1 MTNEE
6 MLLQTLGTN
15 EDAKTTLANILTEYF
30 PSVVSELS
38 LPDRIVEKFYDWQF
52 PFIYTTDGAGTRK
65 WSVSVRA
72 LCERN
77 PKLADLD
84 SFFNASGT
92 DGTFH
97 ETYGGND
104 TETNTD
110 NSARRTKTE
119 FNGVD
124 DPTSQSTSDSIV
136 VEPVEGKNTTE
147 RKTEYGKT
155 RTYADGRTW
164 SQILADVMDTRG
176 PVYLFINS
184 FAQILREPAE
194 DTCDMPV
201 YPPSMQM
208 KVNVNTIPAGD
219 PATASVTNQGTLY
232 NAIFDVL
239 FNIPQ
244 GESGIAALMSTYTLK
259 KESDP
264 NVNDQITFTA
274 ENFSTYFS
282 RDPVIDDR
290 CIFVAKNTSTGE
302 SFILGVTCTTKNESV
317 AVFTVVSIAST
328 APDLSLYAKQDG
340 NYSGLG
346 AGYLETVYVGLG
358 TASIGWWKIGAVS
371 LSDITSIANT
381 TSLST
386 IILINGIYGDQG
398 QTGTTPSGAV
408 EFDVRCSNGA
418 FSYATL
424 SVLWGNLSINNL
436 CAVVSENE
444 VVLYCNIDGN
454 YRAAQFMV
462 LAEHA
467 YAGTVKKRPFVFST
481 TYYGSTAPDGAVYA
495 FVRNNA
501 SALSLSSAV
510 GSSTQPVYFNA
521 DGVPVACGDSLAV
534 SITGNADTAYS
545 ATSALSAARLG
556 GVEADQ
562 YALKT
567 NVNSVSMVPYGGQAT
582 TLSALES
589 GGVYSI
595 SANGYLRIAYQ
606 TTAADNFISMSQ
618 VDSSGNAM
626 WGALSNGQKLYGSGY
641 PFIYMPVAKG
651 DHIKVDFSSSVNI
664 IQVQLIKVKT
674 V

>member
-84 SFFNASGT
+84 AFFNESGT
-92 DGTFH
+92 EGTFK

-124 DPTSQSTSDSIV
+124 DPTSQSTSDIIV

-194 DTCDMPV
+194 DPCEMPV

-208 KVNVNTIPAGD
+208 KVKVNTIPAGD
-219 PATASVTNQGTLY
+219 PSSASVTNQGTLY
-232 NAIFDVL
+232 NAVFDVL

-244 GESGIAALMSTYTLK
+244 GEKGIAALMSTYTLTK
-259 KESDP
+259 KSDP
-264 NVNDQITFTA
+264 NVNDQITITA

-302 SFILGVTCTTKNESV
+302 SFILGVTCTTKNKNF
-317 AVFTVVSIAST
+317 AVFTVVAIVST
-328 APDLSLYAKQDG
+328 SQDLSNYAQIDG
-340 NYSGLG
+340 SYAGLG
-346 AGYLETVYVGLG
+346 AGIFVGTQLQSGADVNDCIPTEFGKRQLWYNSSISYSFLNLPDGVAGTTFTIEAIKTWQLGGKYRVYQELRSISNNPSKENIFIRCRDMGGLSETDW
-358 TASIGWWKIGAVS
+358 TQWETITTSIGIYPTMGAGLDGDGNQISKTYARLTSPAFTGTPTAPTPATSDNSTNIATTAFVQSVFESSGRALYEHNIKFDVS
-371 LSDITSIANT
+371 EGASRVVAFFSIV
-381 TSLST
+381 ST
-386 IILINGIYGDQG
+386 IGEKAKSMNDFIRLFG
-398 QTGTTPSGAV
+398 
-408 EFDVRCSNGA
+408 
-418 FSYATL
+418 
-424 SVLWGNLSINNL
+424 LSISQIKEFP
-436 CAVVSENE
+436 CTGWA
-444 VVLYCNIDGN
+444 I
-454 YRAAQFMV
+454 
-462 LAEHA
+462 
-467 YAGTVKKRPFVFST
+467 
-481 TYYGSTAPDGAVYA
+481 
-495 FVRNNA
+495 
-501 SALSLSSAV
+501 
-510 GSSTQPVYFNA
+510 TQPGENYPVRTLYHALMRVENDETGIIA
-521 DGVPVACGDSLAV
+521 LCYSVPDN
-534 SITGNADTAYS
+534 SIDQS
-545 ATSALSAARLG
+545 D
-556 GVEADQ
+556 EA
-562 YALKT
+562 
-567 NVNSVSMVPYGGQAT
+567 
-582 TLSALES
+582 
-589 GGVYSI
+589 YSI
-595 SANGYLRIAYQ
+595 S
-606 TTAADNFISMSQ
+606 
-618 VDSSGNAM
+618 NAM
-626 WGALSNGQKLYGSGY
+626 NTATSISYYDVRSINPSQASGGQSN
-641 PFIYMPVAKG
+641 
-651 DHIKVDFSSSVNI
+651 
-664 IQVQLIKVKT
+664 
-674 V
+674 